1 MSILRMSRLS
11 PTGVTASNGRGC
23 SSLTISMDLAIL
35 FTPSL
40 QQKCEWQSSKM
51 GYRVGSRRG
60 VVMMNAR
67 GVNHGRLM
75 QGDVVAFSVYM
86 KNSLIGL

>member
-1 MSILRMSRLS
+1 
-11 PTGVTASNGRGC
+11 
-23 SSLTISMDLAIL
+23 
-35 FTPSL
+35 
-40 QQKCEWQSSKM
+40 M